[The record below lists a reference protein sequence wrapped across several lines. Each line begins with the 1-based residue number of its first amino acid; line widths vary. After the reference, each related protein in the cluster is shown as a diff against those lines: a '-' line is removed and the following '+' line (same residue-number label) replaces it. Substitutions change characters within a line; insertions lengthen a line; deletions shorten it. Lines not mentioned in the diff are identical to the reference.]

1 MRTTC
6 PISLAVAAMLALAV
20 PTEAAKAQ
28 SSPCAVDSAFP
39 NVALPSCLTAHIIGR
54 QQQPDS
60 IPKSSWRKDSALVAE
75 VCGHP
80 LVNRLSFR
88 GMIRGEHRP
97 HCFFDVLSTLE
108 MQHRIDSVYQ
118 WTRTLAADTTPRGC
132 RRDPTGAPCPACM
145 PTPTSCPRAD
155 SVVAA
160 VRSLDTTLQRTTAA
174 IDRLAGTV
182 DQTMRALSESW
193 SRPVTVQV
201 VSTPELPVRVVKTKG
216 GVWRGRLVV
225 GGMAVLGGFVLGR
238 SVGR

>member
-39 NVALPSCLTAHIIGR
+39 NVTLPSCLTAHIIGR

-60 IPKSSWRKDSALVAE
+60 IPKSTWRKDSALVAK

-80 LVNRLSFR
+80 LVNSLSFR

-97 HCFFDVLSTLE
+97 HCWFDVLSALE

-145 PTPTSCPRAD
+145 QTPTSCPLAEN
-155 SVVAA
+155 VAVA

-174 IDRLAGTV
+174 MDSLSSTIGQA
-182 DQTMRALSESW
+182 MRALSESW
-193 SRPVTVQV
+193 ARPVTVHV
-201 VSTPELPVRVVKTKG
+201 ASTPEIPVRVVKTKG
-216 GVWRGRLVV
+216 TVWRERLVV
-225 GGMAVLGGFVLGR
+225 GGMAALGGFALGR

>member
-6 PISLAVAAMLALAV
+6 PISLAVATMLALAV

-28 SSPCAVDSAFP
+28 SSPCAVDSA
-39 NVALPSCLTAHIIGR
+39 ALPKCVTAYIIGR

-60 IPKSSWRKDSALVAE
+60 IPKRTWPTDSALASAI
-75 VCGHP
+75 CGQP
-80 LVNRLSFR
+80 PASRLSFR
-88 GMIRGEHRP
+88 GMIRTEHRP
-97 HCFFDVLSTLE
+97 HCFFDVLSALE

-145 PTPTSCPRAD
+145 QTPTSCPLAD
-155 SVVAA
+155 SIAVA

-174 IDRLAGTV
+174 MESLSSTIGQA
-182 DQTMRALSESW
+182 MRALSESW
-193 SRPVTVQV
+193 ARPVTVHV
-201 VSTPELPVRVVKTKG
+201 ASTPEIPVRVVKTKG
-216 GVWRGRLVV
+216 TVWRERLVV
-225 GGMAVLGGFVLGR
+225 GGMAVLGGFALGR